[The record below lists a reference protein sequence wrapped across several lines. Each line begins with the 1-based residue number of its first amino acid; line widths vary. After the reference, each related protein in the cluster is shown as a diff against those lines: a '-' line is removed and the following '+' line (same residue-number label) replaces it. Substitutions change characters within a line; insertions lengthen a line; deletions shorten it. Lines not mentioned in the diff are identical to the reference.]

1 MKTSFTKVMLICLT
15 ILTAKAFAEEQKAAA
30 KVTDPQIAAIV
41 VAANAVDAE
50 AGKFAKQATKDA
62 EIKKFA
68 AQMETDHTAVNK
80 SAVELVTKL
89 KVTPEEND
97 TSKALKKDG
106 EENMAKLKKLTG
118 KGKEK
123 EFNKAYVDH
132 EVAYH
137 ELVLGAIDKTLI
149 PSAQNAELKA
159 LLEKVRPAIAAHL
172 EHAKHIQ
179 STLK

>member
-1 MKTSFTKVMLICLT
+1 MVKSLKLVLICLAVVST
-15 ILTAKAFAEEQKAAA
+15 KAFAEEQKQAP
-30 KVTDPQIAAIV
+30 KVTDAQIAAIV
-41 VAANAVDAE
+41 VAANSVDAE
-50 AGKFAKQATKDA
+50 AGKFAKSKSKTND
-62 EIKKFA
+62 IKAFA

-80 SAVELVTKL
+80 TAVELVTKL
-89 KVTPEEND
+89 KVKPEEND

-106 EENMAKLKKLTG
+106 ADNLANLKKLTG

-123 EFNKAYVDH
+123 EFDKAYVDH

-137 ELVLGAIDKTLI
+137 KMVLDAIDQVLI

-159 LLEKVRPAIAAHL
+159 LLEKVRPNIAAHL
-172 EHAKHIQ
+172 EHAEKIQ